1 MMAARSWW
9 VLMRGVGSPRMRSR
23 GWWSKVTAAAIA
35 PRSSASSRAVRSSA
49 YGMDQHS
56 VFSWEI
62 DGGDFVYEEGVSAG
76 AKGTH
81 EVLGAWLASFSD
93 EELPGVV
100 DALFSAMVVSGAQ
113 NAGQIFGGGPQAA
126 QCIHEAIRKSDEHT
140 REVLGPALAKLA
152 QIAAERIARGA
163 VAGIAQGFASLFNR

>member
-1 MMAARSWW
+1 M
-9 VLMRGVGSPRMRSR
+9 
-23 GWWSKVTAAAIA
+23 
-35 PRSSASSRAVRSSA
+35 
-49 YGMDQHS
+49 
-56 VFSWEI
+56 
-62 DGGDFVYEEGVSAG
+62 
-76 AKGTH
+76 
-81 EVLGAWLASFSD
+81 
-93 EELPGVV
+93 V
-100 DALFSAMVVSGAQ
+100 DALFSAMAVSGAQ